1 MKSWILSDEEL
12 VVKLHTL
19 RAHGMD
25 IERYQKEWDAA
36 RYKLTAHRRQNTSSA
51 IRAISGVRFGG
62 GESDI

>member
-1 MKSWILSDEEL
+1 MNRWILSDEEL

-25 IERYQKEWDAA
+25 IERFDKEWNAA
-36 RYKLTAHRRQNTSSA
+36 RYKLTAHRRQNTSSD

-62 GESDI
+62 GTSDI